1 MRPPSARRAL
11 ILCCAFLLGRA
22 ELTRSDAAARVSPTA
37 SAERHANTAARKRDG
52 VLDGTGF
59 LETGSSLLLQQ
70 AFGTEISAKLPSAQE
85 LKQTLQIDMV
95 RPVHKTNSPEEE
107 NKRLRGAVSELRAT
121 IEEQAGSL
129 TDFKAAMQAA
139 ISLRD
144 KEVVRLMRKL
154 RRARRETT
162 ATAAVPAASKEPM
175 AEKPATAAST
185 AATSELVQVTGLLSH
200 LQVREENRRGET
212 LRAEQRLNAELRQQ
226 LETAQ
231 TALARSEG
239 EVSKVPPLLFPP
251 NPHFPAFL
259 FAPSCLLLP
268 RTHES

>member
-85 LKQTLQIDMV
+85 LKRTLQIDMA
-95 RPVHKTNSPEEE
+95 RPVHTTNSPEEE

-162 ATAAVPAASKEPM
+162 APAAASKEPM
-175 AEKPATAAST
+175 AEKPAAAAST
-185 AATSELVQVTGLLSH
+185 AATSELVQVTGVLSH

-212 LRAEQRLNAELRQQ
+212 LRAEQRLNVELRQQ

-239 EVSKVPPLLFPP
+239 EVRKVPPLVFPP
-251 NPHFPAFL
+251 NPHFSSSL
-259 FAPSCLLLP
+259 FASSCLLLHP
-268 RTHES
+268 PLAS